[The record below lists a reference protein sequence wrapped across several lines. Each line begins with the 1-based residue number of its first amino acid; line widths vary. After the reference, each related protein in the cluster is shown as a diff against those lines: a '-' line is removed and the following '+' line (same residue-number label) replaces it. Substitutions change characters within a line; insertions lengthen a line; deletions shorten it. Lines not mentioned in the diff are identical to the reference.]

1 MRALHRGNGAKKIRF
16 RLNAARVLVG
26 TMGAVLLLG
35 TSLASYAPRRLDD
48 ARSGA
53 WTAPLRRM
61 DEALAAGDI
70 RLAERAWHDAY
81 GQALGSRRWEGMV
94 EAGDAA
100 LTIRAV
106 DNAQR
111 LAAPTARQAYLTA
124 LVRARR
130 QGSVDGVLRTA
141 EAFARLG
148 DGEVVEQ
155 ALQVARDLGGGPPGA
170 EARVRGLVDQS
181 TRVSEAGPGLGKREL
196 ERIIGGGRP

>member
-1 MRALHRGNGAKKIRF
+1 MRSLHLVNRAKKIPF
-16 RLNAARVLVG
+16 RLIAARVLVG
-26 TMGAVLLLG
+26 TLGAVLLLG
-35 TSLASYAPRRLDD
+35 TAMTSFAPRRPDD

-53 WTAPLRRM
+53 WTAHLRRM

-106 DNAQR
+106 AKAQR

-124 LVRARR
+124 FVRARR

-155 ALQVARDLGGGPPGA
+155 ALQVARDLGGVHPGV

-181 TRVSEAGPGLGKREL
+181 TRVSEAANGLGKR
-196 ERIIGGGRP
+196 GF

>member
-1 MRALHRGNGAKKIRF
+1 MRSLHRGNGAKKIRF
-16 RLNAARVLVG
+16 RLIAAKVLVG
-26 TMGAVLLLG
+26 TLGAVLLLG
-35 TSLASYAPRRLDD
+35 TAMTSFAPRRPDG

-106 DNAQR
+106 AKDQR
-111 LAAPTARQAYLTA
+111 LAAPTARRAYLTA
-124 LVRARR
+124 LVRARDL
-130 QGSVDGVLRTA
+130 GSVDGVLRTA

-148 DGEVVEQ
+148 DGEVVER
-155 ALQVARDLGGGPPGA
+155 ALQVARDLGGVHPEA
-170 EARVRGLVDQS
+170 EARIHGLVDLC
-181 TRVSEAGPGLGKREL
+181 SEAAHGSRKREF
-196 ERIIGGGRP
+196 

>member
-1 MRALHRGNGAKKIRF
+1 MRSLHRGNGAKKIPF
-16 RLNAARVLVG
+16 RLITARVLVG
-26 TMGAVLLLG
+26 TLGAVLLLG
-35 TSLASYAPRRLDD
+35 TAMASFAPRRPDD
-48 ARSGA
+48 PRSGA

-81 GQALGSRRWEGMV
+81 GQALGSRGWEGMV

-100 LTIRAV
+100 LRIRAV
-106 DNAQR
+106 AKAQR

-124 LVRARR
+124 LVRARG

-155 ALQVARDLGGGPPGA
+155 ALQVARDLGGVHPEA

-181 TRVSEAGPGLGKREL
+181 TRVSETAHGLGKREF
-196 ERIIGGGRP
+196 